1 MRMSDGNLQV
11 LTKMIGFSNFSK
23 RRQKTGECVTTK
35 PSYLK
40 WAGRYQRQGV
50 MTVLQHGLQVC
61 VHWRVRL
68 HLLLCRAGSYRRT
81 RSESSPPDA
90 DNPKVTTASNSIS
103 LIVTVVADS
112 AEDGRIYN
120 GGGSS
125 GRGTDLLRV
134 WLWTQQN
141 ASTNCSVRS
150 YHEKRL
156 TVVRPPVSVF
166 CFSSPI

>member
-1 MRMSDGNLQV
+1 MCDHKAVVPEM
-11 LTKMIGFSNFSK
+11 
-23 RRQKTGECVTTK
+23 
-35 PSYLK
+35 
-40 WAGRYQRQGV
+40 GRKISE
-50 MTVLQHGLQVC
+50 
-61 VHWRVRL
+61 
-68 HLLLCRAGSYRRT
+68 AGSHVGIAAWSASMCALACAPAFAPVQSGFAQKNGPT
-81 RSESSPPDA
+81 RSVLSSPPDA

-103 LIVTVVADS
+103 LMVTVVADS